1 MKENEEDNHQ
11 EEFPDSL
18 SLKESP
24 VDSFYEWYA
33 AEMKDLEE
41 NGPKVRRGR
50 KPSKKQYFTY
60 ITDQAIIAYN
70 FEPSWAKRNKV
81 FREHIN
87 YPFNKLVENI
97 YHTFRFSYFDVSYE
111 DIKSEVVAFLTEK
124 IGKFKEGKGKAFS
137 YFSIVAKNYLI
148 IQNNANYAK
157 MKQRTTLNVVD
168 ETRNIG
174 GEEAM
179 SDHQESLRDFT
190 DQWCLW
196 YDENL
201 NKVFSNRRDIIVAD
215 TILELFR
222 MRDNI
227 ENFNKKALYILIR
240 ERTQLKTQNITK
252 VINVMKRDYEKMYR
266 VYSKS
271 GHIISAYKLPDLN
284 Q

>member
-1 MKENEEDNHQ
+1 MAEQKEIQIEYADG
-11 EEFPDSL
+11 
-18 SLKESP
+18 ESP
-24 VDSFYEWYA
+24 VDKFYIWHA

-41 NGPKVRRGR
+41 NGPKKRRGR

-60 ITDQAIIAYN
+60 ITDKAIIAYN

-81 FREHIN
+81 FREFIN

-97 YHTFRFSYFDVSYE
+97 YFTFRFSYFDVPYE
-111 DIKSEVVAFLTEK
+111 DIKAEVVAFLVEK

-157 MKQRTTLNVVD
+157 MKQRSDLSAVD
-168 ETRNIG
+168 DNRNIQGEQTRN
-174 GEEAM
+174 
-179 SDHQESLRDFT
+179 DHQESLKDFT
-190 DQWCLW
+190 DQWCSW
-196 YDENL
+196 YDNNL
-201 NKVFSNRRDIIVAD
+201 NAVFSNKRDIIVAD

-227 ENFNKKALYILIR
+227 EDFNKKALYILIR

-252 VINVMKRDYEKMYR
+252 VINVMKRDYAKMYQ
-266 VYSKS
+266 VYSQS
-271 GHIISAYKLPDLN
+271 GHIIPAFNLPN
-284 Q
+284 IK